1 MSSTQSDRNGSDEQ
15 TRNCPDC
22 GNEMEYDVIREHGCE
37 FETTLYM
44 GWWCSSCSNGMIHC
58 GDCDSLH
65 HPDYE
70 CEPQRNARIEAA
82 REDMGGTAKI
92 PRQGLVDI
100 ETHGT
105 DDEPPLYVID
115 GGCPHCDGDL
125 VFVLVRN
132 DGFAKQRPV
141 PDPEYEAVAE
151 HCSQLNEGCSYRG

>member
-22 GNEMEYDVIREHGCE
+22 GNEMEYDAIREHGCE

-44 GWWCSSCSNGMIHC
+44 GWWCSSCRNGMIAC

-70 CEPQRNARIEAA
+70 CEPQRTARIEAA
-82 REDMGGTAKI
+82 IEDMGGKATI
-92 PRQGLVDI
+92 PRHGLVDI

-105 DDEPPLYVID
+105 DDDPPLYVID
-115 GGCPHCDGDL
+115 GGCPSCDGDL

-132 DGFAKQRPV
+132 EEFAKRRPV
-141 PDPEYEAVAE
+141 PNPEYKAVAE
-151 HCSQLNEGCSYRG
+151 HCSQLDEGCSYRR